1 MREITMADTTTR
13 IVIIGASAAGLS
25 AAQEARKT
33 SNMATITL
41 LSEEPHLPYHRPS
54 LTEYIGDASVER
66 RPNFLLQPEEWFAAQ
81 RMDLRRA
88 TRATAIDRD
97 KRQVAL
103 ASGEMV
109 PFDRLILAV
118 GAQPFV
124 PMTDALSR
132 ENVFAVRTLDDARK
146 VAAATATSAVVIGG
160 GLLGLETANALK
172 KKGLSVHIIELADR
186 VLPMQLD
193 PEGSTFFSKILTAH
207 GMQLRL
213 GAQVDR
219 FEERNGRVTGVLLRS
234 GERVATDLVVF
245 SIGVRANIAL
255 AQAAG
260 LTVGRGIIV
269 NEKMETSAPGIYAC
283 GDCAEF
289 GRGPQLWMPAVKQ
302 GAVAGANAGGG
313 SATFR
318 PDEYPA
324 MLKVFGTQLY
334 SVGDIGRDA
343 QAAYETPY
351 RIDEAAGRYRKL
363 WVREGELVGG
373 ILIGDIRRA
382 GALSK
387 GIQQGLALSEAEKI
401 FEG

>member
-1 MREITMADTTTR
+1 MADTTTR

-33 SNMATITL
+33 SAEAMITL

-81 RMDLRRA
+81 RIDLRRG
-88 TRATAIDRD
+88 TRVAAIDKD

-103 ASGEMV
+103 ASGETV

-132 ENVFAVRTLDDARK
+132 ENVFAVRTLDDARR
-146 VAAATATSAVVIGG
+146 VAQCADRSRTAVIIGG
-160 GLLGLETANALK
+160 GLLGLEAANALLK
-172 KKGLSVHIIELADR
+172 KKLSVEVIEMADR
-186 VLPMQLD
+186 ALPMQLD
-193 PEGSTFFSKILTAH
+193 PEGSRFFERIIAAS
-207 GMQLRL
+207 GVRLRL
-213 GAQVDR
+213 GAQT
-219 FEERNGRVTGVLLRS
+219 ERIAGDTRAHAVVFKS
-234 GERVATDLVVF
+234 GEEMLADMVIF
-245 SIGVRANIAL
+245 SIGVRARVDL
-255 AQAAG
+255 ARSAAI
-260 LTVGRGIIV
+260 TVNKGVVV
-269 NEKMETSAPGIYAC
+269 NERMETSAPGIYAC

-351 RIDEAAGRYRKL
+351 RIDEAAGRYGKL
-363 WVREGELVGG
+363 WVREGKLVGG

-387 GIQQGLALSEAEKI
+387 GIQQGLVLSEAEKI